1 MQSDYYSDPHVRARL
16 LEFLGG
22 SRLDE
27 VTAQFITADG
37 RGMHRW
43 YDPRPVSELWQCAA
57 DTSEVARSLW
67 DRDSLIAHLDMEY
80 VNFDYP
86 AEPYLHPER
95 AFHVQRPVVEAVEEI
110 LLRHGI
116 APLHV
121 LSGRGHHFVWRMDRG
136 SVACARLAEASR
148 LPESVEG
155 KYLQPQPPCGEFV
168 SPDLAAAFAGLGLVM
183 EYLAHLVLT
192 AVGDRCEIPVELTA
206 VEVGPIK
213 RGREIVSIDLSEYG
227 DPLHTR
233 TTRMPFSYYQKPQHC
248 LGWPFDGQQCRLQP
262 LFVIPLH
269 EMNERQGL
277 VVMRDAEEVRA
288 LARRASVQIPD
299 QSSGMINL
307 VNSYRTSSL
316 ARFHDDF
323 YQTEHDPPLR
333 WPETYDLTP
342 LDPLPKCASQIL
354 RYPNDLLLKPA
365 GIQHVARTLLAVGWH
380 PRHIAGLIRSIYER
394 NYNWG
399 PTWLVYDA
407 ALRADFYTRL
417 FTGLVADGLDPLI
430 DFNCKS
436 TQEKGYCCSA
446 GCGHIL
452 EDHRIQL
459 VERTRALQSKHSLP
473 TKRSDDASAVNPG
486 GIIEIEVMETVI

>member
-1 MQSDYYSDPHVRARL
+1 MSVDYYSDPHVRARL

-22 SRLDE
+22 STIGE
-27 VTAQFITADG
+27 ASAQFVAADG
-37 RGMHRW
+37 RGQW

-57 DTSEVARSLW
+57 GQSEIARSLW

-80 VNFDYP
+80 VNFDNP
-86 AEPYLHPER
+86 AEPYLNPDR
-95 AFHVQRPVVEAVEEI
+95 AFDIQRPVVEAVEEI
-110 LLRHGI
+110 LLQQGI

-136 SVACARLAEASR
+136 SVACARLAQMGR
-148 LPESVEG
+148 LPESVAG
-155 KYLQPQPPCGEFV
+155 KYAQPQPPCGEFV
-168 SPDLAAAFAGLGLVM
+168 SPDLATAFAGLGLVM

-192 AVGDRCEIPVELTA
+192 VMGDRCEVPVELTA

-233 TTRMPFSYYQKPQHC
+233 TTRMPFSYYLKPQHC
-248 LGWPFDGQQCRLQP
+248 LGRPSNGQQSRLPP

-269 EMNERQGL
+269 EMDERQGL
-277 VVMRDAEEVRA
+277 LVMRDADEVRS
-288 LARRASVQIPD
+288 LAHRASVQIPE

-307 VNSYRTSSL
+307 VNSYRESNL

-323 YQTEHDPPLR
+323 YHAEHDPPSR
-333 WPETYDLTP
+333 WPQTYDQTP
-342 LDPLPKCASQIL
+342 LDPLPICVSQIL

-380 PRHIAGLIRSIYER
+380 PRHIAGLIRSKYER
-394 NYNWG
+394 DYNWG

-407 ALRADFYTRL
+407 TLRADFYTRL

-436 TQEKGYCCSA
+436 TQEKGYCCSL

-452 EDHRIQL
+452 EDHRIRL
-459 VERTRALQSKHSLP
+459 GARARALQGNHTPPQSQPVDVSP
-473 TKRSDDASAVNPG
+473 ASTG
-486 GIIEIEVMETVI
+486 GIVEIEVMEAVS